1 MTKKRKKTQKL
12 PRELTKRQLSHW
24 QQQKRRQR
32 IILSA
37 GIFVIATVI
46 VIVLVGWYAG
56 QYRPM
61 HQTII
66 RVNDTEFNMKYYVE
80 MLKLR
85 GGGQSDQYLQ
95 QIGDTIV
102 NDIEQ
107 YELIRQEALKR
118 GISVSDKEVRETLK
132 SSDLPNTDVYQDLT
146 RNQMLIEKLLDE
158 YFEQEVPVSA
168 EQAHIIAML
177 LESES
182 QAAEVRARLENGE
195 SFKELAGE
203 LSVEYLTKNEE
214 GDLDW
219 HPENI
224 LTEMLGTLI
233 PAEYASGAEVGTLS
247 KPIYDAEITKGV
259 GYWLIKVLDRREE
272 EEEAHVHAMLLNSEE
287 EAREVRAR
295 LEAGENFATL
305 AQELSQLFD
314 AEENEG
320 NLEWV
325 LEGSTTPVFDE
336 FVFNV
341 EIDPGTLSEPIRDE
355 TVGTSG
361 GYWLIKVAD
370 KDNDRPL
377 EESDR
382 DSLKYKA
389 LDEWITSLWDD
400 PDNEIEDNLLD
411 TERKAWAITQ
421 VKGR

>member
-1 MTKKRKKTQKL
+1 
-12 PRELTKRQLSHW
+12 
-24 QQQKRRQR
+24 
-32 IILSA
+32 
-37 GIFVIATVI
+37 
-46 VIVLVGWYAG
+46 
-56 QYRPM
+56 M

-118 GISVSDKEVRETLK
+118 GISVSDKEVREKLK

-203 LSVEYLTKNEE
+203 LSVDYLTKNEE

-224 LTEMLGTLI
+224 LTEMLGTPI
-233 PAEYASGAEVGTLS
+233 PAEYASGAEGGALS